1 MNSLPTVDVVIPHY
15 DDPAGLHRM
24 LAAVARQ
31 TYPRELLRIIVA
43 DDGSPR
49 APEID
54 AADGPAVTV
63 VKQEDLGFRA
73 AAARN
78 LGASAGAGEVLCF
91 LDCDTVPAPGYVAAA
106 VAGMDARTVTVGKR
120 RHATFPVDVMDGDP
134 LAGIVPL
141 GDPDWLEDGYRATRD
156 LADADDSSF
165 RFIISAVLTV
175 SRELFEAVGGF
186 DGSIVGYGG
195 EDWDFA
201 WRLWRAGARFR
212 RVAEAVA
219 WHDGPDWAGRPAD
232 AATAAAEKNRETL
245 LLSRRITHPIAR
257 PAGVVFDVPDVQVH
271 LHRPASWAPGA
282 VAATVAACLAAG
294 DCRVILPPDVTNPF
308 PGDPRVGPAVGG
320 ARAEVELLH
329 PVGEIPGGWAR
340 MMEAIE
346 RAGRGAIVD
355 PGGRPLARFVTARH
369 RHLRIWARRGLAP
382 HSGRRDV
389 PVRTDGADAGWRVLR
404 GPVRLEGRFAGWG

>member
-134 LAGIVPL
+134 LAGIVPSAIPT
-141 GDPDWLEDGYRATRD
+141 GWRTAT
-156 LADADDSSF
+156 
-165 RFIISAVLTV
+165 
-175 SRELFEAVGGF
+175 
-186 DGSIVGYGG
+186 
-195 EDWDFA
+195 
-201 WRLWRAGARFR
+201 
-212 RVAEAVA
+212 
-219 WHDGPDWAGRPAD
+219 
-232 AATAAAEKNRETL
+232 
-245 LLSRRITHPIAR
+245 
-257 PAGVVFDVPDVQVH
+257 
-271 LHRPASWAPGA
+271 
-282 VAATVAACLAAG
+282 
-294 DCRVILPPDVTNPF
+294 
-308 PGDPRVGPAVGG
+308 
-320 ARAEVELLH
+320 
-329 PVGEIPGGWAR
+329 
-340 MMEAIE
+340 
-346 RAGRGAIVD
+346 
-355 PGGRPLARFVTARH
+355 
-369 RHLRIWARRGLAP
+369 ARRGIWP
-382 HSGRRDV
+382 TPMIPRSVSSSPRCS
-389 PVRTDGADAGWRVLR
+389 P
-404 GPVRLEGRFAGWG
+404 

>member
-271 LHRPASWAPGA
+271 QIG
-282 VAATVAACLAAG
+282 
-294 DCRVILPPDVTNPF
+294 
-308 PGDPRVGPAVGG
+308 
-320 ARAEVELLH
+320 RAHV
-329 PVGEIPGGWAR
+329 
-340 MMEAIE
+340 
-346 RAGRGAIVD
+346 
-355 PGGRPLARFVTARH
+355 
-369 RHLRIWARRGLAP
+369 
-382 HSGRRDV
+382 
-389 PVRTDGADAGWRVLR
+389 
-404 GPVRLEGRFAGWG
+404 